1 MAPSGLSSAHG
12 PCRLYNCYSD
22 EHQLPIVLALAGRQ
36 EETDCTGHLS
46 NVDWTPGGPHPR
58 QFGPQE
64 VTAKKMRDLRLPL
77 KCDAAAAVTC
87 AARAPGNRC
96 GSTREWSLSGLTCRP
111 CQCTEGFMHIPG
123 ILEVRRTRCGGRGF

>member
-1 MAPSGLSSAHG
+1 MAPCGLIPAHG
-12 PCRLYNCYSD
+12 LCRLYNCYSD

-87 AARAPGNRC
+87 AAPP
-96 GSTREWSLSGLTCRP
+96 SGEP
-111 CQCTEGFMHIPG
+111 QY
-123 ILEVRRTRCGGRGF
+123 